1 MFTPSKKKVGTPRR
15 LAYGWIVEKPPS
27 RKPEALPMATVSHSL
42 FSWQAVESSDDIFR
56 FQRLL
61 EGLDDR
67 RLIAHLVADRKGR
80 RDDNPIPAM
89 WNSLL
94 AGLVFG
100 HAGPASL
107 RRELRRNGELRQV
120 CGFDPVKK
128 EKAVPSADA
137 YGRFLE
143 KLAEH
148 ADLVMEVFEDL
159 VARLAELLGDFGEH
173 LAADGKAITACR
185 RDDADAAVGKKKQGH
200 PDGEGAAEVTYQ
212 WFGYKLHM
220 LCDATYELPIA
231 FEVTNAAE
239 HESPRLLDLVEH
251 VAERHEPLL
260 ERTQTLCADMGYD
273 DGEDKA
279 LLYDDYGV
287 APIIPARDLKEGRY
301 EPLDEQR
308 HDSIYLSATGQV
320 CCKIRPFATTD
331 EQRFVPMQFTGFEKD
346 RQTLKFRC
354 PAAVYG
360 LECENREACRCRSQ
374 VRDGDW
380 GRVVRVPIEKNRRLF
395 GPVYAH
401 SYHFEDLYKSRTSVE
416 RLFFRVDH
424 MYGFEH
430 HTTRGLARMKTRVTM
445 ALIAMLATAVGWIEA
460 GQPENARRML
470 QAA

>member
-1 MFTPSKKKVGTPRR
+1 
-15 LAYGWIVEKPPS
+15 
-27 RKPEALPMATVSHSL
+27 MASVAHSL

-80 RDDNPIPAM
+80 RNDNPIPAM

-100 HAGPASL
+100 HTGVASL
-107 RRELRRNGELRQV
+107 RRELKRNGELRQV
-120 CGFDPVKK
+120 CGFDPLKGA
-128 EKAVPSADA
+128 KAVPSEDA
-137 YGRFLE
+137 YGRFIA

-148 ADLVMEVFEDL
+148 IDLIIEVFEDL
-159 VARLAELLGDFGEH
+159 VARLGELLPDFGRR
-173 LAADGKAITACR
+173 LAADGKAIRACR
-185 RDDADAAVGKKKQGH
+185 RDDMDAAVGQKKQGH
-200 PDGEGAAEVTYQ
+200 PDGEGTVEVTFE
-212 WFGYKLHM
+212 WFGFKLHM

-231 FEVTNAAE
+231 FAVTNAAE
-239 HESPRLLDLVEH
+239 HESPKLLDLVDH

-260 ERTQTLCADMGYD
+260 ERTETLCADMGYD

-279 LLYDDYGV
+279 ALYDDYGI

-301 EPLDEQR
+301 EPLDPQQ
-308 HDSIYLSATGQV
+308 HDTIYVSATGQV
-320 CCKIRPFATTD
+320 CCKIRPFAPTD
-331 EQRFVPMQFTGFEKD
+331 EQRFVPMQFTGFEKA
-346 RQTLKFRC
+346 RRTLKFRC
-354 PAAVYG
+354 PAAAYG
-360 LECENREACRCRSQ
+360 LACGNRDACRCAPP

-380 GRVVRVPIEKNRRLF
+380 GRVVRVPIETNRRLF

-401 SYHFEDLYKSRTSVE
+401 SYRFEDHYKSRTSVE

-430 HTTRGLARMKTRVTM
+430 HNTRGLKRMKTRVAM